1 MNFLLENFRS
11 SSFLRDAR
19 HFQIATLS
27 TLLFLLLLW
36 SDFAPALEVVVLTL
50 SATVA
55 TQFLFFKFLKIP
67 SSDYRSPLITGLSL
81 CLLFKTN
88 LIWIYPLAGALAMAT
103 KFLIRHKNKHLF
115 NPANAAIV
123 IALILLPNHVWVS
136 PGQWGSAVW
145 LGFAL
150 ISLAIIVLNCAGRA
164 DMALFFLGS
173 WFFLIFA
180 RAIWLGDPLTIPLHN
195 MQSGALL
202 IFAFFMIS
210 DPMTTPDHRGGRFIF
225 AFIVAALAYVL
236 QYEFQSRE
244 AIFYALFFV
253 CLTTPFIDHFFKAQ
267 RYRWGIIPSK
277 RQERKI

>member
-1 MNFLLENFRS
+1 MDFLSNN
-11 SSFLRDAR
+11 FLRDAR
-19 HFQIATLS
+19 HFQIATLG
-27 TLLFLLLLW
+27 TLLFLLLMW

-50 SATVA
+50 GATII

-67 SSDYRSPLITGLSL
+67 SHDYRSPLITGLSL

-88 LIWIYPLAGALAMAT
+88 LIWIYPLAGAAAMAT
-103 KFLIRHKNKHLF
+103 KFLIRHNDKHIF

-123 IALILLPNHVWVS
+123 LGLILLPNHVWVS

-150 ISLAIIVLNCAGRA
+150 ISLAFIVLNRAGRA
-164 DMALFFLGS
+164 DIALFFLGS

-180 RAIWLGDPLTIPLHN
+180 RALWLGDPLAIPLHN
-195 MQSGALL
+195 AQSGALL

-225 AFIVAALAYVL
+225 AFIVATLAYIL

-244 AIFYALFFV
+244 AIFYALFAV
-253 CLTTPFIDHFFKAQ
+253 CLTTPLIDYFFKAQ
-267 RYRWGIIPSK
+267 RYRWGVPLNK
-277 RQERKI
+277 TKERKI